1 MNSRQGRDSNHTQGL
16 LKFAAG
22 VIAGASLSCAMAFGA
37 QVVRHDGN
45 FWKALTKP
53 DKSAYVDGYSDAAQA
68 SMGKLDQ
75 LKVAAGLF
83 HWKGADKILAQLAR
97 GLDVSGLSENDLV
110 SYLDKIYQNPRYGDF
125 DVSNAIDLAVMRGID
140 PKLLGD
146 KQSPIP
152 PLSSNQP

>member
-1 MNSRQGRDSNHTQGL
+1 
-16 LKFAAG
+16 
-22 VIAGASLSCAMAFGA
+22 MAFGA
-37 QVVRHDGN
+37 QAVHHDGN
-45 FWKALTKP
+45 FWKGLSKP

-68 SMGKLDQ
+68 SLGKLDQ

-83 HWKGADKILAQLAR
+83 HWKGADKILAQLAH
-97 GLDVSGLSENDLV
+97 GLDISALSGEEMV

-140 PKLLGD
+140 PSLMSH
-146 KQSPIP
+146 KQSPVA